1 MNDREIQLES
11 ILQRICDRTGIT
23 PAMIKGKIQKSE
35 IIEARRIFCHVCIRR
50 YKFTSIETGK
60 HINRDHA
67 TVLYHANKVDGFVSI
82 DKKFRAKFDMITVDL
97 KAESNINN
105 LDLLKLY
112 RKKTFDILQDIT
124 KKVQELE
131 DEIKLNSIT
140 QNQ

>member
-1 MNDREIQLES
+1 MNEREIQLES

-35 IIEARRIFCHVCIRR
+35 IIKARRIFCHVCTRS

-67 TVLYHANKVDGFVSI
+67 TVLYHANKVDSFLSF
-82 DKKFRAKFDMITVDL
+82 DKNFQEHFDMITIDL
-97 KAESNINN
+97 KSESNINN
-105 LDLLKLY
+105 LELLKLY

-131 DEIKLNSIT
+131 DKIKLNSIT